1 MRFVVS
7 LFKGTTL
14 NKKRR
19 LDHESHRHPE
29 TRILKYHGYRFSPTS
44 EQVKSAVV
52 NVYIISRVIACLLGN
67 KARLS
72 SAKPT
77 PASV

>member
-1 MRFVVS
+1 MTWWLLSVIGYS
-7 LFKGTTL
+7 LACIFIAIDAVL
-14 NKKRR
+14 
-19 LDHESHRHPE
+19 
-29 TRILKYHGYRFSPTS
+29 YRFSPTS